1 MKAYVLFSSS
11 SGNCAYIKHGK
22 EEILI
27 DAGLSAKKISDS
39 LLKLGT
45 NLSNITSI
53 FITHEHIDHIKAL
66 NVICRHYRIPVYIP
80 AKSLDFVATS
90 MHWTEELLVENSGGS
105 VREFDGMRITAFD
118 TPHDSL
124 GSVCFRIESED
135 TTFGYAT
142 DIGHLTPDVKK
153 ALTGCESVVIESNYD
168 PCMLKNGAYPYA
180 TKQRIL
186 GNRGHLSN
194 GECASFLP
202 ELYKTGTN
210 NFILAHLSENNN
222 KPHIALAESRGALGA
237 NGICVSDVK
246 GKADARLC
254 AAMPDGIIEIF

>member
-11 SGNCAYIKHGK
+11 NGNCTYIKNGK

-27 DAGLSAKKISDS
+27 DVGLSAKKISDA
-39 LLKLGT
+39 LIKLGT

-66 NVICRHYRIPVYIP
+66 NVICRHYRIPIYIP

-90 MHWTEELLVENSGGS
+90 MQWTEELLVENSGGA
-105 VREFDGMRITAFD
+105 VREFDGLKITAFD

-124 GSVCFRIESED
+124 GSVCFRIEAED
-135 TTFGYAT
+135 TTLGYAT
-142 DIGHLTPDVKK
+142 DIGHLTSDVKK
-153 ALTGCESVVIESNYD
+153 SLTGCESVVIESNYD
-168 PCMLKNGAYPYA
+168 PYMLKNGTYPYA

-186 GNRGHLSN
+186 GDRGHLSN
-194 GECASFLP
+194 GECAAFLP
-202 ELYKTGTN
+202 ELYKNGTR
-210 NFILAHLSENNN
+210 NFVLAHLSQNNN
-222 KPHIALAESRGALGA
+222 KPHIALSESRGALGA
-237 NGICVSDVK
+237 NGICVCDTF

-254 AAMPDGIIEIF
+254 AAMPDSIVEII